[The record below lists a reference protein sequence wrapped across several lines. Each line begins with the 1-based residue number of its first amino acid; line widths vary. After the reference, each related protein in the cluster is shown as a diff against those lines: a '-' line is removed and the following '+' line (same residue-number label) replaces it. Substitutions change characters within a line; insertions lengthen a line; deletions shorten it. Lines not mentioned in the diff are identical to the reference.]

1 MLVIEDDHSGMV
13 AGAPLHSLGVH
24 RPDRTVHVHSFS
36 KSHGPDLRLAAVGGP
51 SEIIDAVV
59 RRRQLGPS
67 WTSRLLQRVL
77 LGLLTDPAAEAA
89 VRDAEQTYLVRRRTL
104 VDALDR
110 AGVTVDTNGSGL
122 NLWIPVDDERDAVVA
137 LAASGI
143 GAAPGGPFQVGD
155 GGGDHIR
162 LTISRVTDPDGLAEA
177 VARAAHRGGGTVGR

>member
-1 MLVIEDDHSGMV
+1 
-13 AGAPLHSLGVH
+13 
-24 RPDRTVHVHSFS
+24 
-36 KSHGPDLRLAAVGGP
+36 VGGP

-77 LGLLTDPAAEAA
+77 LGLLTDPVADAA
-89 VRDAEQTYLVRRRTL
+89 VRAAEETYLDRRRAL
-104 VDALDR
+104 VDALDQ

-122 NLWIPVDDERDAVVA
+122 NLWIPVEDERDAVVA

-155 GGGDHIR
+155 GGDHIR

-177 VARAAHRGGGTVGR
+177 VARAARRGGGTAGR